1 MKPSLFALLFAFA
14 LGAAATRAGAESIA
28 RRWDEEILNAIRIDL
43 PHPPVHARNLFHLS
57 AVMYDAWAAYDTN
70 AAGFLYHAKHP
81 AANVGAARTEAI
93 SYAAYRL
100 LRQRYALSRGAVTT
114 LAVLDAR
121 FAALGY
127 DRNQL
132 GVDPATPAGVG
143 NAVFAA
149 LSAYV
154 AEDGAR
160 QNFAYTDLLPAEGG
174 YQPANLP
181 LGIAIPGTL
190 ATDVN
195 RWQPLAVTDATTQNG
210 IPTDSI
216 QRFLGPQWLNVR
228 PFALTR
234 DEANRPWI
242 DPGPPPRLGTATDAE
257 FRANVVA
264 ALRYASELT
273 PDDGVTQD
281 FSPGKFGNNSL
292 GANDGAGRP
301 VNPFTGQPY
310 APNVLKRGDF
320 SRVLAEFWADG
331 PTSETPPGHWNTL
344 ANYVTDSGQLERRI
358 AGVGPVVDELEW
370 DVKLYFALNAAEHD
384 AACAAWSLKR
394 HYDGWRPI
402 TAIRYLGQLGQ
413 SSDPSA
419 PRFHTNGL
427 PLVPGLVE
435 LATAETSANGGRH
448 AGYPLGSLLVLSWPG
463 QPRLPAAQYSGA
475 RWIRPE
481 NWLPFQKRT
490 FVTPAF
496 PGYVSGHSTFSRA
509 AAEVLTAFTGSPFF
523 PGGLGTF
530 TASKNNYLTFELG
543 PSENVQLQWATYF
556 DAADQSG
563 ISRIWG
569 GIHPPADDF
578 AGRRVGAEVGQ
589 RAWALA
595 RRYFDGSVSR
605 QGAPM
610 TLERLADGGI
620 LTRCETVRGQSY
632 RLQST
637 PDLGTEFTDEP
648 GGRFQAVDSPTL
660 QTYPAAAP
668 ARFFR
673 LLAEP

>member
-1 MKPSLFALLFAFA
+1 
-14 LGAAATRAGAESIA
+14 
-28 RRWDEEILNAIRIDL
+28 
-43 PHPPVHARNLFHLS
+43 
-57 AVMYDAWAAYDTN
+57 
-70 AAGFLYHAKHP
+70 
-81 AANVGAARTEAI
+81 
-93 SYAAYRL
+93 
-100 LRQRYALSRGAVTT
+100 
-114 LAVLDAR
+114 
-121 FAALGY
+121 
-127 DRNQL
+127 
-132 GVDPATPAGVG
+132 
-143 NAVFAA
+143 
-149 LSAYV
+149 
-154 AEDGAR
+154 
-160 QNFAYTDLLPAEGG
+160 
-174 YQPANLP
+174 
-181 LGIAIPGTL
+181 
-190 ATDVN
+190 VN

-358 AGVGPVVDELEW
+358 GGVGPVVDELEW

-481 NWLPFQKRT
+481 NWLPFQKRN

-509 AAEVLTAFTGSPFF
+509 GAEVLTAFTGSPFF

-530 TASKNNYLTFELG
+530 TATRNSYLTFELG